1 MNQPAPYKQITKVFG
16 NQGMV
21 TKVDPA
27 QLQEGMFQQLNN
39 VVSLQ
44 EGALVTRN
52 GFFRINS
59 TPLTDN
65 FGNILNFMH
74 VLARLATGSIPAN
87 NYRYIGSGQ
96 QIFRV
101 PSIVNPSAGYAVATL
116 GNGVDINEFGA
127 YWSMVAY
134 RKNSSG
140 LPYGYFATPT
150 LMLKDVLTDTPNGN
164 LQPLAKWGIDRPA
177 FPARA
182 VLGAALPTTTSTG
195 SCNTQLYTVINISG
209 SPFSTSWG
217 TGTSITINGQQYVI
231 TAVQDVNHL
240 TIETSAG
247 YQNGVGFTVTF
258 ATNPGPNATITNYT
272 YVYTFRNPITGAESN
287 PSMFMIAGLSPVN
300 QAVNLT
306 LSPIAPAPQQPN
318 SIAQGIYVD
327 PQIVGPNS
335 IAVYRAGGSFADNYY
350 RLVGYTQANTTTVT
364 GPQVNTSGVN
374 VTLVAGAPFNVNWP
388 TGTPIT
394 INNVV
399 YTIQQVTSAS
409 ALTLQQ
415 SAGVQTNVAYSQTFT
430 LATDVTFADTFSDAA
445 IASAAQAQFDNDP
458 PVTSTLP
465 IAFSA
470 TINTFISGGTAANI
484 AEYTLTVN
492 QGFAS
497 GQTKLSQILRPGT
510 PLSIG
515 SGNTQEFAVLEA
527 ITGNLQIC
535 TFFQYAHQAGEI
547 VSTGSVENQPC
558 TLSALAFNSLFLAGD
573 PNNPTYLYKSKT
585 GMPES
590 FPVVNLEDGSP
601 GSIEVGSPSNPIV
614 AITEFNGQI
623 VCLNRNNIFTVNVWN
638 GAMTDPV
645 ISPAQRGLY
654 GQQAWCKVDN
664 AIWYVSYDGIYA
676 WSGGP
681 SVKMSESID
690 PFFKGETVNQF
701 APVSFNPVPNSQGV
715 SDLNYMTL
723 TYFRNEV
730 RFMYKDTAGNA
741 PILRYHTVYNRWSI
755 DTTYVTASY
764 NTTPLAMLF
773 EEDTGDLLMATIES
787 SSGGPFQ
794 GYINQVDMPITSTAA
809 ATTDGFSD
817 AAQDNGNPIPWF
829 FLTNFYTLGMP
840 SMQKQFGDIVL
851 ELQNPP
857 DGNTAHTVTVN
868 VYYDFSTTPDAT
880 DVFVIPQATGRRR
893 VVLPLKSGSA
903 QEAYAIA
910 FKLSGTTAVPV
921 TLYTITFNYL
931 PLEQIQL
938 GRALDWDN
946 LGWPYDKKLQQLTIE
961 YDTQGEQVT
970 LNLDMS
976 SGISPAL
983 ETQTFQTVTL
993 QSPVSTLAVGPV
1005 RNRDN
1010 FAIPNDVICKAIR
1023 LRPTPPASN
1032 FKVWDYGFDFI
1043 KYPPDKVL
1051 FTDWEDLGYLCDK
1064 VFREVLLTI
1073 DTGSVDCEVDLWV
1086 DGVERQ
1092 SWYINTSTIDRDRI
1106 LTATSDIVG
1115 KSVRLVFT
1123 PAPGGKA
1130 QLFNYKYRWIVDPCA
1145 VLHWDSYETAFGYN
1159 GFKFLKQIWVEYV
1172 CESSITVKIFRDS
1185 NQQVLSTTLPPHT
1198 YRNVER
1204 FYLPPISAG
1213 GSLNKSKVYRF
1224 VIDPCNTCSPFKL
1237 YKDGTKVEVMFLS
1250 GDQRQAYQQQ
1260 PLWETIPI
1268 DVPPQAG

>member
-16 NQGMV
+16 NMGMV

-52 GFFRINS
+52 GFSRINS
-59 TPLTDN
+59 TPMVDTL
-65 FGNILNFMH
+65 GNPLNFIH
-74 VLARLATGSIPAN
+74 VMGRLATGAVAAN
-87 NYRYIGSGQ
+87 NYRYLGYGQ
-96 QIFRV
+96 SIARV
-101 PSIVNPSAGYAVATL
+101 PSIVNPTAGYPIANL
-116 GNGVDINEFGA
+116 GTNEFGA
-127 YWSMVAY
+127 FWSMTPY
-134 RKNSSG
+134 RKTSSG

-150 LMLKDVLTDTPNGN
+150 LMLKDVLTDTPAGN
-164 LQPLAKWGIDRPA
+164 LQPLIKWGIDRPV

-209 SPFSTSWG
+209 SPFNTMWG
-217 TGTSITINGQQYVI
+217 PGTAITINGQHYVI
-231 TAVQDVNHL
+231 TAVQDANHL
-240 TIETSAG
+240 TIQTSAG
-247 YQNGVGFTVTF
+247 NQNGVGFTVTF

-287 PSMFMIAGLSPVN
+287 PSMFMIAGVSPVN
-300 QAVNLT
+300 QTVT
-306 LSPIAPAPQQPN
+306 LAISPIAPAPQLPN
-318 SIAQGIYVD
+318 DISQGIYVD
-327 PQIVGPNS
+327 PQITGPNS
-335 IAVYRAGGSFADNYY
+335 IAIYRAGGSFSDNFY
-350 RLVGYTQANTTTVT
+350 RRIGYAQANSTTVT

-374 VTLVAGAPFNVNWP
+374 VTLVSGAPFNVNWP

-399 YTIQQVTSAS
+399 YTIQQVASTS

-415 SAGVQTNVAYSQTFT
+415 SAGTQTNVAYSQTFT
-430 LATDVTFADTFSDAA
+430 LATDVTFTDTASDAS
-445 IASAAQAQFDNDP
+445 IASNPQAQFDNDP

-470 TINTFISGGTAANI
+470 TINTFISGGTAGSI
-484 AEYTLTVN
+484 GEYTLTVN
-492 QGFAS
+492 QGFAP

-510 PLSIG
+510 PLLIG

-527 ITGNLQIC
+527 ITGNLQIR
-535 TFFQYAHQAGEI
+535 TFFQYAHLAGEV
-547 VSTGSVENQPC
+547 VSTGSISNQPC

-573 PNNPTYLYKSKT
+573 QNNPTYLYKPKT
-585 GMPES
+585 GIPES

-623 VCLNRNNIFTVNVWN
+623 VCLNRNNIFVVNVWN
-638 GAMTDPV
+638 GSMTDP
-645 ISPAQRGLY
+645 IITPAQRGLY

-664 AIWYVSYDGIYA
+664 AIWYVSYDGIYS

-681 SVKMSESID
+681 SVKMSEAID
-690 PFFKGETVNQF
+690 PIFKGETVNQF
-701 APVSFNPVPNSQGV
+701 APVSFSTVPDSHGI
-715 SDLNYMTL
+715 SDVQFMQLS
-723 TYFRNEV
+723 YFRNEV
-730 RFMYKDTAGNA
+730 RFLYRDTAGNI

-755 DTTYVTASY
+755 DTTYITAAY

-773 EEDTGDLLMATIES
+773 EEDTGTLLMATSEIA
-787 SSGGPFQ
+787 SGDPSFS
-794 GYINQVDMPITSTAA
+794 GYINQMDMPITSTAA
-809 ATTDGFSD
+809 DTTDGFTD
-817 AAQDNGNPIPWF
+817 AGQNDGNPIMWF
-829 FLTNFYTLGMP
+829 LLTNFYMLGMP
-840 SMQKQFGDIVL
+840 SLQKQFGDIVL
-851 ELQNPP
+851 ELQNPS

-868 VYYDFSTTPDAT
+868 VYYDFSATPDAT

-903 QEAYAIA
+903 QEAYSIA
-910 FKLSGTTAVPV
+910 FKISGTTAVPV

-946 LGWPYDKKLQQLTIE
+946 LGWPYDKKLQQMTIE
-961 YDTQGEQVT
+961 YDTQGEAVT

-976 SGISPAL
+976 SGVSPAT
-983 ETQTFQTVTL
+983 ETQTFQTITL
-993 QSPVSTLAVGPV
+993 QSPASTLALGPV

-1010 FAIPNDVICKAIR
+1010 FPIPNDVICKAIR
-1023 LRPTPPASN
+1023 LRPTPPSTN

-1043 KYPPDKVL
+1043 KYPPDKML
-1051 FTDWEDLGYLCDK
+1051 FTDWEDLGYMCDK

-1073 DTGSVDCEVDLWV
+1073 DTGSIDCEVDLWL

-1106 LTATSDIVG
+1106 LTTSSDIVG

-1123 PAPGGKA
+1123 PATGGKA
-1130 QLFNYKYRWIVDPCA
+1130 QLFNYKYRWIIDPCG
-1145 VLHWDSYETAFGYN
+1145 VLHYDSYETAFQTN
-1159 GFKFLKQIWVEYV
+1159 TFKFIKQMWVEYV
-1172 CESSITVKIFRDS
+1172 CESSITVKIFRDG
-1185 NQQVLSTTLPPHT
+1185 NQQFLSTTLPPHA

-1204 FYLPPISAG
+1204 FYLPPISANG
-1213 GSLNKSKVYRF
+1213 YQNKSKVYRF

-1237 YKDGTKVEVMFLS
+1237 YKDGTKVEVMSLS
-1250 GDQRQAYQQQ
+1250 GDQRQGYVQQ
-1260 PLWETIPI
+1260 PLYETIPI
-1268 DVPPQAG
+1268 DVPPATG

>member
-1 MNQPAPYKQITKVFG
+1 MNQPAPYKQTTKVFG
-16 NQGMV
+16 NMGMV
-21 TKVDPA
+21 TKLDPA

-39 VVSLQ
+39 LVSLQ
-44 EGALVTRN
+44 EGAIVTRN

-65 FGNILNFMH
+65 FGNVLDFIH
-74 VLARLATGSIPAN
+74 VLARLATGSNAAN
-87 NYRYIGSGQ
+87 NYRYLGSGQ

-101 PSIVNPSAGYAVATL
+101 SSTVNPIAGYAVATL
-116 GNGVDINEFGA
+116 GNGTNLNEFGA

-140 LPYGYFATPT
+140 LPYAYFATPT

-164 LQPLAKWGIDRPA
+164 LQPLEKFGIDRPV
-177 FPARA
+177 FPMRA
-182 VLGAALPTTTSTG
+182 AIGAALPTTTSSG
-195 SCNTQLYTVINISG
+195 SCNTQLYTVINVSG
-209 SPFSTSWG
+209 SPFSISWG
-217 TGTSITINGQQYVI
+217 SGTLITINGQPYVI

-240 TIETSAG
+240 TIQTSAG

-258 ATNPGPNATITNYT
+258 ATNPGPNATITDYT

-287 PSMFMIAGLSPVN
+287 PSMFMVTGLSPVN

-306 LSPIAPAPQQPN
+306 ISPICPAPQQPN
-318 SIAQGIYVD
+318 DITQAVYVD
-327 PQIVGPNS
+327 PQIYGPNS
-335 IAVYRAGGSFADNYY
+335 IAIYRAGGSFADNFY
-350 RLVGYTQANTTTVT
+350 RLIGYTQANTNTVT
-364 GPQVNTSGVN
+364 GSQVSTSGYN
-374 VTLVAGAPFNVNWP
+374 VALTTGAFFNINWP

-399 YTIQQVTSAS
+399 YTIQQVTSTT

-415 SAGVQTNVAYSQTFT
+415 SAGTQTNVAYSQTFS
-430 LATDVTFADTFSDAA
+430 LSTDVTFIDTMSDAA
-445 IASAAQAQFDNDP
+445 IASNPQAQFDNDP

-470 TINTFISGGTAANI
+470 SINAFVSGGTAGNM

-492 QGFAS
+492 QGFAP
-497 GQTKLSQILRPGT
+497 GQTDLAEVLRPGT
-510 PLSIG
+510 ALSIG
-515 SGNTQEFAVLEA
+515 TGNTQEFAVLEA
-527 ITGNLQIC
+527 ITGNLQIR
-535 TFFQYAHQAGEI
+535 TFFQYTHSTGET
-547 VSTGSVENQPC
+547 VSTGSVSNQPC
-558 TLSALAFNSLFLAGD
+558 SLSALAFNSLFLAGD
-573 PNNPTYLYKSKT
+573 VNNPTYLYKSKT
-585 GMPES
+585 GIPES
-590 FPVVNLEDGSP
+590 FPVVDLEDGSP
-601 GSIEVGSPSNPIV
+601 GSIEVGSPSNPII

-623 VCLNRNNIFTVNVWN
+623 VCLNRDNIFVVNVWN
-638 GAMTDPV
+638 GAMTDPI

-681 SVKMSESID
+681 STKMSEPID

-701 APVSFNPVPNSQGV
+701 APVSFSTVPDGNGV
-715 SDLNYMTL
+715 SDVAFMQLS
-723 TYFRNEV
+723 YFRNEV
-730 RFMYKDTAGNA
+730 RFLYRDTAGNT
-741 PILRYHTVYNRWSI
+741 PLLRYHTIYNRWSI
-755 DTTYVTASY
+755 DTLYVTDTYA
-764 NTTPLAMLF
+764 TTPLSMLF
-773 EEDTGDLLMATIES
+773 EEDTGDLLVGTIES

-794 GYINQVDMPITSTAA
+794 GYLNQMDMPITSTALD
-809 ATTDGFSD
+809 TTDGFTD
-817 AAQDNGNPIPWF
+817 AAQDNGHPISWF
-829 FLTNFYTLGMP
+829 LLTNFYTLGMP
-840 SMQKQFGDIVL
+840 SLQKQFGDIVF
-851 ELQNPP
+851 ELQNPS
-857 DGNTAHTVTVN
+857 TVTVN
-868 VYYDFSTTPDAT
+868 VYYDFSTTPDPI
-880 DVFVIPQATGRRR
+880 DVFVIPQAVGRRR

-910 FKLSGTTAVPV
+910 FKISGTTATPV

-961 YDTQGEQVT
+961 YDTQGEAVT

-993 QSPVSTLAVGPV
+993 RSPTSTLAVGPV

-1010 FAIPNDVICKAIR
+1010 FPIPNDVICKAIR
-1023 LRPTPPASN
+1023 LRPTPPSTN

-1064 VFREVLLTI
+1064 VFREILLTI
-1073 DTGSVDCEVDLWV
+1073 DTGSVDCEVDLWL

-1106 LTATSDIVG
+1106 LTTSSDIVG

-1123 PAPGGKA
+1123 PAAGGKA
-1130 QLFNYKYRWIVDPCA
+1130 QLFNYKYNWIVDPCA
-1145 VLHWDSYETAFGYN
+1145 VLHWDSYETAFQYD
-1159 GFKFLKQIWVEYV
+1159 GFKFIKQVWVEYV
-1172 CESSITVKIFRDS
+1172 CESSLTVKIFRDM
-1185 NQQVLSTTLPPHT
+1185 NQQFLSTTLPPHT

-1204 FYLPPISAG
+1204 FYLPPISTSG
-1213 GSLNKSKVYRF
+1213 YTNKSKVYRF
-1224 VIDPCNTCSPFKL
+1224 TIDPCNTCSPFKL
-1237 YKDGTKVEVMFLS
+1237 YKDGTKVEVMYLS
-1250 GDQRQAYQQQ
+1250 GDQRQGYQQQ
-1260 PLWETIPI
+1260 PLWEKIPI
-1268 DVPPQAG
+1268 DVPPGA